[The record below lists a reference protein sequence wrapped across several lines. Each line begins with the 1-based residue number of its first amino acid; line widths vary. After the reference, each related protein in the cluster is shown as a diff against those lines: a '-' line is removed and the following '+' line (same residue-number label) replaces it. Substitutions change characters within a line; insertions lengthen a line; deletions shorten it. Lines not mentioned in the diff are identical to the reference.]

1 MLEPLKTVKELID
14 MSGLTRSEISRR
26 TGISDKSL
34 CEYYHGKWEPRWCNY
49 SLIYDVVR
57 KELTDGKKQTE
68 T

>member
-14 MSGLTRSEISRR
+14 LSGLTRSEISRR
-26 TGISDKSL
+26 TGIAVKNL
-34 CEYYHGKWEPRWCNY
+34 CEYYHGKWDPRFHNY
-49 SLIYDVVR
+49 SLIYDAVR

>member
-1 MLEPLKTVKELID
+1 

-34 CEYYHGKWEPRWCNY
+34 CEYYHGKWEPRWHNY
-49 SLIYDVVR
+49 SLIYDAVR

-68 T
+68 A

>member
-14 MSGLTRSEISRR
+14 LSGLTRSEISRR
-26 TGISDKSL
+26 TGIAVKNL
-34 CEYYHGKWEPRWCNY
+34 CEYYHGKWEPRWHNY

-57 KELTDGKKQTE
+57 KELSGGKKQAE